1 LVLTYS
7 TDSGVPIGGQC
18 RRRGVAAAGKDTRHT
33 ARQQDLCN
41 VQQRRVERLRL
52 WVQVGDAAGKELTMR
67 KYDSGEYFNSKVA
80 S

>member
-1 LVLTYS
+1 VWS
-7 TDSGVPIGGQC
+7 
-18 RRRGVAAAGKDTRHT
+18 AW
-33 ARQQDLCN
+33 
-41 VQQRRVERLRL
+41 RL